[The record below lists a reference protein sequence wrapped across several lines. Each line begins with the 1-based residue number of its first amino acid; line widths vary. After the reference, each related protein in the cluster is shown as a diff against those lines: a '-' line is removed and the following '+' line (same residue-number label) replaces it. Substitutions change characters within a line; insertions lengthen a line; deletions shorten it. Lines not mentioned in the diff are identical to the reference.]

1 MFCNLYFIII
11 FCNMGQSIQ
20 KWTKKHFWK
29 TAFKSFTWSI
39 LEQFVPYLSQ
49 NWGVRNVITNICVVV
64 TILRLRKIRT
74 GWNWKRVGRCR
85 AICCRTV
92 FPSSMK
98 AFFLLFY
105 PTFTVSHA
113 ISNLLQIIVNDL
125 CFLLSSICPP
135 QPTVTGWK
143 SCLNSSTQ
151 HNKTIWKPILC
162 KFL

>member
-1 MFCNLYFIII
+1 M
-11 FCNMGQSIQ
+11 
-20 KWTKKHFWK
+20 
-29 TAFKSFTWSI
+29 
-39 LEQFVPYLSQ
+39 
-49 NWGVRNVITNICVVV
+49 
-64 TILRLRKIRT
+64 RLRKIRN

-105 PTFTVSHA
+105 PTLTVSHA

-135 QPTVTGWK
+135 QPTVTGWN

-151 HNKTIWKPILC
+151 HNKTIWKPMYYANFCKSPIQEKQCPKKVLEFLKNYTSNITFICFPIRIPLLIALC
-162 KFL
+162 NLPFLRSYR